1 MSSRADRVAI
11 VGGGIAGSALG
22 FALAAEGLGVTILE
36 RSSRFTDRVRGE
48 LMQAWG
54 VAETKR
60 LGLDSV
66 LVDGAGAVLRPLWRR
81 YDGRSVDGVQMAM
94 DKMAEGVSGSMN
106 MGHPAA
112 CQALLDAATDAGA
125 NVIREVTGVTVAPGV
140 RPVVSWNVA
149 GERYE
154 TAPDLVV
161 GADGRASTVRK
172 QSGIELEHQDGFSC
186 IAGLL
191 VEGLDEIPDDADM
204 TVSDND
210 QYMLMFQQTQ
220 SRARVYLCGGLSQTR
235 RFAGPAGADRFLEAC
250 GELSFPW
257 ADQLGAG
264 TLAGPCGTVVG
275 DDTWTAAPYV
285 DGVVLIGDAAGF
297 NDPIL
302 GQGLSVAFRDARS
315 VRDLIL
321 DGATSPDG
329 FAAYGQERTSRMA
342 RLRLAA
348 DVLAV
353 AHAED
358 CDDREA
364 RQERFAELL
373 AASDSTLPLLLMGV
387 FAGPEIVPDDGVD
400 LTLPDVIRG
409 VDVAPSV

>member
-1 MSSRADRVAI
+1 MSSRANRVVI

-22 FALAAEGLGVTILE
+22 FALASDGLDVTILE
-36 RSSRFTDRVRGE
+36 RSARFTDRVRGE

-60 LGLDSV
+60 LGLDAV
-66 LVDGAGAVLRPLWRR
+66 LVDRASAVSRPLWRR
-81 YDGRSVDGVQMAM
+81 YDGRSDDGVEMAM
-94 DKMAEGVSGSMN
+94 DRMAEGVSGSMN
-106 MGHPAA
+106 MGHPVA
-112 CQALLDAATDAGA
+112 CQALLDAAAEAGA
-125 NVIREVTGVTVAPGV
+125 NVVREVSRVTVAPGV
-140 RPVVSWNVA
+140 RPVVTWSVA
-149 GERYE
+149 GENHE
-154 TAPDLVV
+154 AEPDLVV

-172 QSGIELEHQDGFSC
+172 QSRVELEHQDGFSC

-191 VEGLDEIPDDADM
+191 VEGLEEIPDEADM
-204 TVSDND
+204 IVSDND

-235 RFAGPAGADRFLEAC
+235 RFAGSAGVDRFLEAC

-257 ADQLGAG
+257 AAQLGAG
-264 TLAGPCGTVVG
+264 TVAGPCGSVVG

-285 DGVVLIGDAAGF
+285 EGVVLIGDAAGF
-297 NDPIL
+297 NDPLL
-302 GQGLSVAFRDARS
+302 GQGLSVAFRDARV

-321 DGATSPDG
+321 DGGAGPDG
-329 FAAYGQERTSRMA
+329 FAAYGRERNARME

-353 AHAED
+353 VHVED
-358 CDDREA
+358 CDNREA

-373 AASDSTLPLLLMGV
+373 AAGDSTLPLLLLGV

-400 LTLPDVIRG
+400 LTLPDVVRG
-409 VDVAPSV
+409 VAVAPST